1 MDRNRQL
8 DASGGTGGL
17 VVLRFSLVLLL
28 TTGFVHGEQAG
39 VPTRYVDQAIAL
51 ARQQKWTEA
60 RDLLREGQRSAPLD
74 PRFPRELAGIAYKLG
89 DLNEAKGQLRFALS
103 LDRNDVYTNDL
114 LAHLFLL
121 DGNVDAALEFWNRI
135 DKPRIRRISIVSPA
149 HMNAALLERSVRFD
163 AGSTLQRDD
172 LDLTRTNLER
182 VAAAPGSYKVRL
194 VPQEEETFDVR
205 IDAVDTSPEGISKW
219 SRFVSPLMGLPY
231 QTLAMKFDS
240 GSSARRLSSLF
251 RWDPNKRRV
260 NLTFSDL
267 VLNNPRLRY
276 TAGVDGRDENWA
288 FQNYYNGLVTPTGA
302 LKLRKLEFVGQVDY
316 GVTGRFTWI
325 NGTSI
330 SYRDYGNGTL
340 NGQLFTP
347 GYVLKQFSRAS
358 YDLVKDPVR
367 GLSMELSGAVGVGRG
382 FSNGGY
388 VYSRTQ
394 AALTT
399 RWVPQGRTEDIT
411 VGARAYTGRTFGQ
424 APFDELFMLGME
436 RDNDLWL
443 RGHVG
448 TLDGRKGNAPLGS
461 NYVLWQSEIEK
472 QFYRNEFV
480 RLWIGPVLDIGKISD
495 RPDGFGSRGWLVDTG
510 VQSRIVLLGT
520 KQLIITYGRDL
531 RHGGNVFYT
540 SLRL

>member
-1 MDRNRQL
+1 
-8 DASGGTGGL
+8 
-17 VVLRFSLVLLL
+17 
-28 TTGFVHGEQAG
+28 
-39 VPTRYVDQAIAL
+39 
-51 ARQQKWTEA
+51 
-60 RDLLREGQRSAPLD
+60 
-74 PRFPRELAGIAYKLG
+74 
-89 DLNEAKGQLRFALS
+89 
-103 LDRNDVYTNDL
+103 
-114 LAHLFLL
+114 
-121 DGNVDAALEFWNRI
+121 
-135 DKPRIRRISIVSPA
+135 
-149 HMNAALLERSVRFD
+149 
-163 AGSTLQRDD
+163 
-172 LDLTRTNLER
+172 
-182 VAAAPGSYKVRL
+182 
-194 VPQEEETFDVR
+194 
-205 IDAVDTSPEGISKW
+205 
-219 SRFVSPLMGLPY
+219 
-231 QTLAMKFDS
+231 
-240 GSSARRLSSLF
+240 
-251 RWDPNKRRV
+251 
-260 NLTFSDL
+260 LTFSDL

-276 TAGVDGRDENWA
+276 TAGIDGRDENWA
-288 FQNYYNGLVTPTGA
+288 FQNYFNGLVTPTGA
-302 LKLRKLEFVGQVDY
+302 LKLRKIEFVGQVDY
-316 GVTGRFTWI
+316 GVTGRLTWT

-367 GLSMELSGAVGVGRG
+367 GLSMELSGAAGVGRG

-399 RWVPQGRTEDIT
+399 RWVPQGRTENIT
-411 VGARAYTGRTFGQ
+411 VGARVYAGRTFGQ

-472 QFYRNEFV
+472 QVYRNEFV
-480 RLWIGPVLDIGKISD
+480 RLWIGPLLDLGKISD
-495 RPDGFGSRGWLVDTG
+495 RRDGFGSRGWLVDTG
-510 VQSRIVLLGT
+510 AQSRIVLLGT

-540 SLRL
+540 ALRLL